1 MRKLAALSSQG
12 TLRSPMHNYGDGI
25 TMDSFLELL
34 WTITGASI
42 GGVCA
47 ATLYLVLAGG
57 QISDRFP
64 IELQLADLPFPSFRF
79 FAR

>member
-1 MRKLAALSSQG
+1 
-12 TLRSPMHNYGDGI
+12 MHNCGDGI

-42 GGVCA
+42 GGVCS

-64 IELQLADLPFPSFRF
+64 IEL
-79 FAR
+79 